1 MCSNVQLALRGC
13 PHITST
19 ARGGKGGLQEIES
32 NLTTL
37 FDKVL
42 RGKRNYIFES
52 IFPSSCLG
60 RCKLHNHRNTLITL
74 DSVTFFLQVGHC
86 SFCLRALARQRLQKR
101 WPHWVPFTSF
111 PSGRSCR
118 GSMQTGHWSSCRDLV
133 VALVL
138 PSSSAPAC
146 LCSRAF
152 KLEVK
157 EEESQQSW
165 FG

>member
-86 SFCLRALARQRLQKR
+86 SFSLRALFRQMLQNR
-101 WPHWVPFTSF
+101 WPHWVAFTSF
-111 PSGRSCR
+111 PTGRSCR
-118 GSMQTGHWSSCRDLV
+118 WSRHTGHCRV
-133 VALVL
+133 ELVL
-138 PSSSAPAC
+138 LFFSALAC
-146 LCSRAF
+146 LCSKAF

-157 EEESQQSW
+157 EESSQQSW